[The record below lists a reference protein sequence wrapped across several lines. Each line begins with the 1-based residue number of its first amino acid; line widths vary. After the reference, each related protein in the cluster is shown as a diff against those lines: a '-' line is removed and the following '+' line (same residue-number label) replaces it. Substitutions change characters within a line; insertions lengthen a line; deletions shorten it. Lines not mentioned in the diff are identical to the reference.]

1 MNLGKDPESKLDVLL
16 MRGPY
21 GYYVQ
26 LGPTDPKAKSK
37 PKRAAWPKK
46 AAIATADLDTALKL
60 LALPRELGQHPQT
73 GMPVLANIGPFGP
86 YVKHDGAYKSIPK
99 SDSVYDIALDRAV
112 ELLSTPKTA
121 RGPAG
126 KHLGLHPQDQ
136 QPVALLSG
144 RYGPY
149 VKHGRVNA
157 TVPQEYD
164 PAALTLE
171 QALAILA
178 AKKPSNNGRGTKAKG
193 KSTKAGG
200 ARKSTLAPPIA
211 EPNERGGALP
221 LSRVRKTGKASKR
234 AAAARSATRTTARRK
249 SR

>member
-1 MNLGKDPESKLDVLL
+1 

-46 AAIATADLDTALKL
+46 APIATADLDTALKV
-60 LALPRELGQHPQT
+60 LALPRQLGEHPQT

-86 YVKHDGAYKSIPK
+86 YIKHDGAYKSIPK
-99 SDSVYDIALDRAV
+99 SDSVYDIALNRAV
-112 ELLSTPKTA
+112 ELLSAPKTA
-121 RGPAG
+121 RGPGG
-126 KHLGLHPQDQ
+126 KNLGPHPQDQ

-149 VKHGRVNA
+149 IKHGRVNA
-157 TVPQEYD
+157 TVPQDYD

-171 QALAILA
+171 QALAILE
-178 AKKPSNNGRGTKAKG
+178 AKKQAGKPTKAKVKSRRATQPDEPERNPRHAVVPAQTVRKSG
-193 KSTKAGG
+193 KS
-200 ARKSTLAPPIA
+200 ST
-211 EPNERGGALP
+211 
-221 LSRVRKTGKASKR
+221 R
-234 AAAARSATRTTARRK
+234 ATAARSATRTTTRRK